1 MAVIVCY
8 KIHFVK
14 SAVKMSCDG
23 IRLSSL
29 VHPATFSYNS
39 LMKLYKLTDH
49 TADLG
54 IEVTGRTKREL
65 FTKAAL
71 SLMDI
76 VVERKGKA
84 VGLKEKALTVEGSD
98 PADLLINFLRE
109 ILYLFNGEALVVED
123 CKIQECSNQ
132 RLVAK
137 LRVEP
142 YNKEKHSMKMEL
154 KAVTYHGLS
163 VERIKND
170 WKATVIF
177 DV

>member
-1 MAVIVCY
+1 M
-8 KIHFVK
+8 
-14 SAVKMSCDG
+14 
-23 IRLSSL
+23 
-29 VHPATFSYNS
+29 T
-39 LMKLYKLTDH
+39 LYKLIDH

-76 VVERKGKA
+76 VVEGKGTP
-84 VGLKEKALTVEGSD
+84 VGRKEKALTVEGSD

-109 ILYLFNGEALVVED
+109 ILYLFNGEALIIGTCEITKCGNKTLD
-123 CKIQECSNQ
+123 A
-132 RLVAK
+132 RLW
-137 LRVEP
+137 LEP
-142 YNKEKHSMKMEL
+142 CDKKKHVMKTEI

-163 VERIKND
+163 VERTKSG
-170 WKATVIF
+170 WKAKIIF

>member
-1 MAVIVCY
+1 
-8 KIHFVK
+8 
-14 SAVKMSCDG
+14 
-23 IRLSSL
+23 
-29 VHPATFSYNS
+29 
-39 LMKLYKLTDH
+39 MKLYKLIDH

-54 IEVTGRTKREL
+54 MEITGQTKREL

-76 VVERKGKA
+76 VVERKGTP
-84 VGLKEKALTVEGSD
+84 VGGKEKALTVSGSD

-109 ILYLFNGEALVVED
+109 ILYLFNGEALIVED
-123 CKIQECSNQ
+123 CHIQECTNQ

-137 LRVEP
+137 LRVAP
-142 YNKEKHSMKMEL
+142 YNKEKYSIKMEI

-163 VERIKND
+163 VERTKSG
-170 WKATVIF
+170 WKAMVIF

>member
-1 MAVIVCY
+1 
-8 KIHFVK
+8 
-14 SAVKMSCDG
+14 
-23 IRLSSL
+23 
-29 VHPATFSYNS
+29 
-39 LMKLYKLTDH
+39 MKLYKLIDH

-76 VVERKGKA
+76 VVERKGTGTG
-84 VGLKEKALTVEGSD
+84 VKEKALTVEGCD

-109 ILYLFNGEALVVED
+109 ILYLFNGEALVIGKCEITKCGNKTVE
-123 CKIQECSNQ
+123 
-132 RLVAK
+132 AK
-137 LRVEP
+137 LLLEP
-142 YNKEKHSMKMEL
+142 YNKKKHVMKTEI

-163 VERIKND
+163 VERIKKG
-170 WKATVIF
+170 WVARVIF

>member
-1 MAVIVCY
+1 M
-8 KIHFVK
+8 
-14 SAVKMSCDG
+14 
-23 IRLSSL
+23 
-29 VHPATFSYNS
+29 T
-39 LMKLYKLTDH
+39 LYKLIDH

-76 VVERKGKA
+76 VVETKRTGA
-84 VGLKEKALTVEGSD
+84 GVKEKALTMEGSD

-109 ILYLFNGEALVVED
+109 ILYLFNGEALIIGKCEIIKCGHKKLD
-123 CKIQECSNQ
+123 A
-132 RLVAK
+132 RL
-137 LRVEP
+137 LLEP
-142 YNKEKHSMKMEL
+142 YNKKKHVLKTEI

-163 VERIKND
+163 VERIKKG
-170 WKATVIF
+170 WKARVIF

>member
-1 MAVIVCY
+1 M
-8 KIHFVK
+8 
-14 SAVKMSCDG
+14 
-23 IRLSSL
+23 
-29 VHPATFSYNS
+29 T
-39 LMKLYKLTDH
+39 LYKLIDH

-76 VVERKGKA
+76 VVERKGTPA
-84 VGLKEKALTVEGSD
+84 GRTEKALRVAGSD

-109 ILYLFNGEALVVED
+109 ILYLFNGEALIVEE
-123 CKIQECSNQ
+123 CSIQECSNQ

-137 LRVEP
+137 LRVAP
-142 YNKEKHSMKMEL
+142 YNKEKYSMKMEL
-154 KAVTYHGLS
+154 KAVTYHALR
-163 VERIKND
+163 VERTKSG
-170 WKATVIF
+170 WVARVIF

>member
-1 MAVIVCY
+1 
-8 KIHFVK
+8 
-14 SAVKMSCDG
+14 
-23 IRLSSL
+23 
-29 VHPATFSYNS
+29 
-39 LMKLYKLTDH
+39 MKLYTLIDH

-76 VVERKGKA
+76 VVERKGTLSG
-84 VGLKEKALTVEGSD
+84 VKEKTLTVEGAG

-109 ILYLFNGEALVVED
+109 ILYLFNAEAAIIGKCEITKCGNKTLD
-123 CKIQECSNQ
+123 A
-132 RLVAK
+132 RLW
-137 LRVEP
+137 LES
-142 YNKEKHSMKMEL
+142 YNKKKHVMKTEI

-163 VERIKND
+163 VERIKKG
-170 WKATVIF
+170 WRARIIF

>member
-1 MAVIVCY
+1 V
-8 KIHFVK
+8 
-14 SAVKMSCDG
+14 
-23 IRLSSL
+23 
-29 VHPATFSYNS
+29 
-39 LMKLYKLTDH
+39 KLYKLIDH

-76 VVERKGKA
+76 VVERKGTGA
-84 VGLKEKALTVEGSD
+84 GVKEKALNVEGSD

-109 ILYLFNGEALVVED
+109 VLYLFNGEALIIGKCEITMCGNKKLD
-123 CKIQECSNQ
+123 A
-132 RLVAK
+132 RL
-137 LRVEP
+137 LLEP
-142 YNKEKHSMKMEL
+142 YNKKKNVLKTEI

-163 VERIKND
+163 VERIKNG
-170 WKATVIF
+170 WKARIIF

>member
-1 MAVIVCY
+1 M
-8 KIHFVK
+8 
-14 SAVKMSCDG
+14 
-23 IRLSSL
+23 
-29 VHPATFSYNS
+29 T
-39 LMKLYKLTDH
+39 LYKLIDH

-76 VVERKGKA
+76 VVERKGTPS
-84 VGLKEKALTVEGSD
+84 GGKEKALTVEGSD

-109 ILYLFNGEALVVED
+109 VLYLFNGEALILGKCE
-123 CKIQECSNQ
+123 ITECGNKTLDA
-132 RLVAK
+132 RL
-137 LRVEP
+137 LLEP
-142 YNKEKHSMKMEL
+142 YNKKKHVMKTEI

-163 VERIKND
+163 VERIKNG
-170 WKATVIF
+170 WRARVIF

>member
-1 MAVIVCY
+1 M
-8 KIHFVK
+8 
-14 SAVKMSCDG
+14 M
-23 IRLSSL
+23 
-29 VHPATFSYNS
+29 
-39 LMKLYKLTDH
+39 LYKLIDH

-54 IEVTGRTKREL
+54 IEVTGLTKKDL

-76 VVERKGKA
+76 VVERKGTP
-84 VGLKEKALTVEGSD
+84 VGVKEKALSVEGSD

-109 ILYLFNGEALVVED
+109 ILYLVNGEALIVEECD
-123 CKIQECSNQ
+123 IQECSTQ

-142 YNKEKHSMKMEL
+142 YNKEKDSIKMEL
-154 KAVTYHGLS
+154 KAVTYHGLA
-163 VERIKND
+163 VEKTKKG
-170 WKATVIF
+170 WKARVIF

>member
-1 MAVIVCY
+1 
-8 KIHFVK
+8 
-14 SAVKMSCDG
+14 
-23 IRLSSL
+23 
-29 VHPATFSYNS
+29 
-39 LMKLYKLTDH
+39 MKLYKLIDH

-54 IEVTGRTKREL
+54 IEVTGRTKKEL

-76 VVERKGKA
+76 VGERKETPSCG
-84 VGLKEKALTVEGSD
+84 KEKTLTVEGSD

-109 ILYLFNGEALVVED
+109 ILYLFNGEALTVED
-123 CKIQECSNQ
+123 CNIQECSNQ

-142 YNKEKHSMKMEL
+142 YNKEKYSMKMEV

-163 VERIKND
+163 VERTNSG
-170 WKATVIF
+170 WKARVIF

>member
-1 MAVIVCY
+1 MI
-8 KIHFVK
+8 
-14 SAVKMSCDG
+14 
-23 IRLSSL
+23 
-29 VHPATFSYNS
+29 
-39 LMKLYKLTDH
+39 DH

-76 VVERKGKA
+76 MVERKGTPS
-84 VGLKEKALTVEGSD
+84 GMKEKALTVEGSD

-109 ILYLFNGEALVVED
+109 ILYLFNGETLIVEG
-123 CKIQECSNQ
+123 CSIQECSNQ

-137 LRVEP
+137 LRLTP
-142 YNKEKHSMKMEL
+142 YNKEKHLMKIEI

-163 VERIKND
+163 VERIRNG
-170 WKATVIF
+170 WRARVIF

>member
-1 MAVIVCY
+1 MLY
-8 KIHFVK
+8 
-14 SAVKMSCDG
+14 
-23 IRLSSL
+23 RLI
-29 VHPATFSYNS
+29 
-39 LMKLYKLTDH
+39 DH

-76 VVERKGKA
+76 VIERKGTP
-84 VGLKEKALTVEGSD
+84 VGLKEKALTVKGSD

-109 ILYLFNGEALVVED
+109 ILYLFNGKALIMED
-123 CKIQECSNQ
+123 CCIQECSNQ

-137 LRVEP
+137 LVVAP

-154 KAVTYHGLS
+154 KAVTYHGLA
-163 VERIKND
+163 VEKTKKG
-170 WKATVIF
+170 WKARVIF

>member
-1 MAVIVCY
+1 M
-8 KIHFVK
+8 
-14 SAVKMSCDG
+14 
-23 IRLSSL
+23 
-29 VHPATFSYNS
+29 T
-39 LMKLYKLTDH
+39 LYKLIDH

-65 FTKAAL
+65 FTNAAL

-76 VVERKGKA
+76 VVERKGTPS
-84 VGLKEKALTVEGSD
+84 GGKEKALTVEGSD

-109 ILYLFNGEALVVED
+109 ILYIFNGKAMIVED
-123 CKIQECSNQ
+123 CNIQECSNQ

-142 YNKEKHSMKMEL
+142 YNKEKYSIKTEL
-154 KAVTYHGLS
+154 KAVTYHGLR
-163 VERIKND
+163 VERTKSG
-170 WKATVIF
+170 WKVRVIF

>member
-1 MAVIVCY
+1 
-8 KIHFVK
+8 
-14 SAVKMSCDG
+14 
-23 IRLSSL
+23 
-29 VHPATFSYNS
+29 
-39 LMKLYKLTDH
+39 MKLYKLIDH

-54 IEVTGRTKREL
+54 MEVTGRTKKEL

-76 VVERKGKA
+76 VVERKGKPCG
-84 VGLKEKALTVEGSD
+84 VQEKALTVEGSD

-109 ILYLFNGEALVVED
+109 ILYLFNAEALIVED
-123 CKIQECSNQ
+123 CVTQECSQQ
-132 RLVAK
+132 RLVAR

-142 YNKEKHSMKMEL
+142 YNKEKYSMKTEL

-163 VERIKND
+163 VERVKSRWRGRI
-170 WKATVIF
+170 IF